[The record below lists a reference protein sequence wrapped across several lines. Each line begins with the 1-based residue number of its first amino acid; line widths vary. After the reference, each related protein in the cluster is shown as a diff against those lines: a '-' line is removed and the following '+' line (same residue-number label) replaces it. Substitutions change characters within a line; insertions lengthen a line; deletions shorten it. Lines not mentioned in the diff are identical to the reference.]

1 MENKKSIFRQESL
14 DRIKSPEQIDE
25 YIQVS
30 SISGWVLIAA
40 LSILV
45 IGVLIWG
52 FVGSIP
58 ESVLVK
64 GAYRVIDGKEMIITL
79 LPIDSVDGE
88 LMDCTV
94 NITRSNGEKIIGRV
108 AKVGQDPVTY
118 DEADDVVSSAW
129 RMNVLWGDSDV
140 VYKYIVL
147 VEIPQED
154 AAKMHDREILDV
166 AVIIKE
172 VKPIVYVLN

>member
-30 SISGWVLIAA
+30 SVSGWVFIAA
-40 LSILV
+40 LAILV

-58 ESVLVK
+58 EAVLVK
-64 GAYRVIDGKEMIITL
+64 GAYRVIDGKEMVITL

-94 NITRSNGEKIIGRV
+94 NITRSNGEKITGKV
-108 AKVGQDPVTY
+108 ARVGQDPVTY
-118 DEADDVVSSAW
+118 DEANEYVSSAW
-129 RMNVLWGDSDV
+129 RMNVLWGDADV
-140 VYKYIVL
+140 IYKYVVL
-147 VEIPQED
+147 VQISKED
-154 AAKMHDREILDV
+154 AAKMQDRELLDV
-166 AVIIKE
+166 AVITRE